1 MKNINDNIHINLNSE
16 EPITTDDI
24 IQKIDYLVR
33 QNENL
38 NKTLIELSDK
48 NLSNDDLI
56 KQLKQENK
64 NLQNEIQNLNKT
76 LNKTIKNIQ
85 NEKDLEIDNQKKL
98 FYDKIRSLSQLLE
111 ESNQLMLSYE
121 KEMKELKSKNQ
132 KLHYNI
138 KMLTDSNDKLN
149 EIVNNNNDGLKN
161 EIDIKNEKYNNLLKE
176 VQLKDVQIQSLEK
189 LIQQNPD
196 LNSKMNYSYND
207 NNVNNINIINSNI
220 NPLLNSEQSINK
232 TTSFVKDEEI
242 EKGLNKMINN
252 FNENEFNT
260 FMGDNYENNNSNFI
274 LPYNEENII
283 NNNNQIPRNTS
294 KKIPGKIYS
303 IKQNIN
309 QKQ

>member
-1 MKNINDNIHINLNSE
+1 MKNLNDNIHINLNSE

-38 NKTLIELSDK
+38 NKTLIELSNK

-85 NEKDLEIDNQKKL
+85 NEKDLEIENQKKL

-283 NNNNQIPRNTS
+283 NNNNQISRNTS